1 MKNWKEVSEMARP
14 SKSVNT
20 ISKNLTKE
28 ERAAR
33 LEAEEK
39 LRGDNSKLTPP
50 EYLTATQQ
58 EIYLF
63 IIGQL
68 KASNILGNIDTYV
81 LESCVI
87 AIDRMREIEALINN
101 DPKMMLDK
109 DVMRAR
115 KDYRD
120 TFFRCC
126 NELSLS
132 PQSRAKIGIIN
143 VQKKEQDGDELL
155 KVLRGGKG

>member
-1 MKNWKEVSEMARP
+1 MARP
-14 SKSVNT
+14 SKSVHT
-20 ISKNLTKE
+20 LSKNLTKE
-28 ERAAR
+28 EKKAR
-33 LEAEEK
+33 IEAENV
-39 LRGDNSKLTPP
+39 LRGESDMLQPP
-50 EYLTATQQ
+50 EHLNEKQA
-58 EIYLF
+58 EIFEF
-63 IIGQL
+63 IVEQMA
-68 KASNILGNIDTYV
+68 ASKILGNLDVYV

-87 AIDRMREIEALINN
+87 AIERLQSIEAMINAE
-101 DPKMMLDK
+101 PKMMLDK

-143 VQKKEQDGDELL
+143 VQKQQQDGDELL

>member
-1 MKNWKEVSEMARP
+1 MARP
-14 SKSVNT
+14 TKSANLMDGK
-20 ISKNLTKE
+20 ISKT

-33 LEAEEK
+33 AESEEMLK
-39 LRGDNSKLTPP
+39 GSSDLLSPP
-50 EYLTATQQ
+50 EYLTDEQSD
-58 EIYLF
+58 IYLF
-63 IIGQL
+63 IIEQL
-68 KASNILGNIDTYV
+68 KASKILGNIDTYV

-87 AIDRMREIEALINN
+87 AIDRLRGIEALINSE
-101 DPKMMLDK
+101 PKMMLDK

-143 VQKKEQDGDELL
+143 VQKQQQDGDQLL
-155 KVLRGGKG
+155 KVLRGGAM